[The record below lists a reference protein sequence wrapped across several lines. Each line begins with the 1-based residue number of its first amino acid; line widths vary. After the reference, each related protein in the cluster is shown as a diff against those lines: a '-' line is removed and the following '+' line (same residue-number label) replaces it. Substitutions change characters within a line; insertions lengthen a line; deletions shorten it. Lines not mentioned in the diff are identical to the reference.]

1 MKRLVFLS
9 MLFFIGCAGMKV
21 ERGVQDNMFHSSI
34 SPQINI
40 RINPNF
46 KYIGKAEHKKYKS
59 YISSYRGTTHTYES
73 YMFVQ
78 LDDNNI
84 IKKAIVIK
92 FLRMSKG
99 HYIPI
104 SPKNTLKLTTEK
116 IFGKYYKV
124 YFRASTSPW
133 YNYEEK
139 FLEEKGYILPK
150 LFMVKTLGRRFT
162 TQNDND
168 SIIYISYAE
177 DIYYDSNYKKWN
189 WKVNLLDDNQKA
201 FMREFSERSAINI
214 QIVE

>member
-1 MKRLVFLS
+1 MRGNEGRKRCS
-9 MLFFIGCAGMKV
+9 
-21 ERGVQDNMFHSSI
+21 RHSI
-34 SPQINI
+34 SPQISI
-40 RINPNF
+40 RINSDF
-46 KYIGKAEHKKYKS
+46 KYIGKAEHKKFKAYS
-59 YISSYRGTTHTYES
+59 EGLGGTTNIYES
-73 YMFVQ
+73 YIFGQ

-84 IKKAIVIK
+84 IKKIIAIK
-92 FLRMSKG
+92 FRRVSKG
-99 HYIPI
+99 YYLPI

-139 FLEEKGYILPK
+139 FLEEKGYILPR

-177 DIYYDSNYKKWN
+177 DIYYDSDYKKWN
-189 WKVNLLDDNQKA
+189 WKVNLLDDNQKE
-201 FMREFSERSAINI
+201 FMREFSERSEKNI